1 METHGWDINHPAFG
15 KNKGFQSS
23 SVNFGAH
30 ELGHVWEHYVN
41 DNKDKEGFQQHV
53 NLLNSIYSEWDALA
67 PELKAMSFNGERNE
81 FVGWKVQN
89 YFAEGLGEF
98 ISPSYNPSVAGN
110 RFNPKREVKYEGG
123 SKSEFATKGEN
134 EINEVAK

>member
-1 METHGWDINHPAFG
+1 M
-15 KNKGFQSS
+15 
-23 SVNFGAH
+23 
-30 ELGHVWEHYVN
+30 
-41 DNKDKEGFQQHV
+41 
-53 NLLNSIYSEWDALA
+53 
-67 PELKAMSFNGERNE
+67 
-81 FVGWKVQN
+81 QN